1 MNLLINNKTIKKIII
16 IFITFIMISNFIFPN
31 YAYAVIFDPGEAVVN
46 GLCYLFAW
54 AGDAVITV
62 LQKIMITNTDISR
75 HVNRRT
81 SV

>member
-16 IFITFIMISNFIFPN
+16 IFITFIMVSNFIFPN
-31 YAYAVIFDPGEAVVN
+31 YTYASVGTEVVN

-54 AGDAVITV
+54 AGDAIIKV
-62 LQKIMITNTDISR
+62 LQNIMVASTDISR
-75 HVNRRT
+75 YVNRRT